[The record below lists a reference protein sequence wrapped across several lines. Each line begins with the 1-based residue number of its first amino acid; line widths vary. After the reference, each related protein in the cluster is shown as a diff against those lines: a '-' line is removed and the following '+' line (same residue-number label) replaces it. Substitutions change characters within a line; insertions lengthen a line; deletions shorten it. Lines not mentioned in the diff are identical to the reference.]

1 MEGPSYLEWI
11 KLYLPALAGQLGH
24 SLSVCNVSRQ
34 GSVMKQAQ
42 ARLLAWLGTSLK
54 DVLENLLWWLRLE
67 VPQVPEENNSS

>member
-42 ARLLAWLGTSLK
+42 ARLLA
-54 DVLENLLWWLRLE
+54 
-67 VPQVPEENNSS
+67 